1 MTRASRP
8 AHAARRRPRTP
19 LVAGLTAAL
28 TAAGLLL
35 GPTATASADDD
46 DAELQRRI
54 LDPRI
59 TESSGLARSGY
70 DDGVLWTHNDSG
82 DGPRLYAV
90 DRNGGT
96 AATIELAGVR
106 ALDWE
111 AMSRVRGAD
120 GRSRLFVGDIG
131 DNARAR
137 PEIAV
142 HRIDEPRELDE
153 DATVPAT
160 TYRMRYEDG
169 PHDAEALL
177 VHPRTARVYVVT
189 KDAAGAAGVYAAPE
203 DLRTDEVNVLERV
216 ADAPAVVTDGAFL
229 WDGRL
234 ALRTYTSVHVSAWL
248 GAPAQALTLPRTA
261 QGESLAVA
269 PGSRAVLVGSEG
281 VASPV
286 YRQPLPD

>member
-1 MTRASRP
+1 M
-8 AHAARRRPRTP
+8 
-19 LVAGLTAAL
+19 VAGLTAAL

-35 GPTATASADDD
+35 GPAATASADDD

-70 DDGVLWTHNDSG
+70 DDSVLWTHNDSG
-82 DGPRLYAV
+82 DGARLYAV
-90 DRNGGT
+90 ARDGRT
-96 AATIELAGVR
+96 AATVELAGVR

-111 AMSRVRGAD
+111 AMSRHRAAD

-137 PEIAV
+137 SEIAV
-142 HRIDEPRELDE
+142 HRIDEPRELD

-160 TYRMRYEDG
+160 SYRLRYEDG

-177 VHPRTARVYVVT
+177 VHPRTAQVFVVT
-189 KDAAGAAGVYAAPE
+189 KDAAGAAGVYAAPV

-229 WDGRL
+229 WSGRL
-234 ALRTYTSVHVSAWL
+234 ALRTYTSVHVSAGL
-248 GAPAQALTLPRTA
+248 GAPAEVVTLPRTV
-261 QGESLAVA
+261 QGESLAIA
-269 PGSRAVLVGSEG
+269 PGYQAVLVGSEG